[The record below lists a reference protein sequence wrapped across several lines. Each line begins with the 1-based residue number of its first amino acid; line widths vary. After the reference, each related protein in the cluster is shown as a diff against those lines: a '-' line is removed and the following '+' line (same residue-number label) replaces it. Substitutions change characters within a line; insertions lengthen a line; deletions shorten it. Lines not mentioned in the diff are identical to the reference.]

1 VPSKK
6 SGGAA
11 VAIASVNT
19 IFVYQCA
26 KVALVG
32 VHLFASTKN
41 RKVGATIAV
50 AVLDV
55 RTGNKRAGALIVVVL
70 VFVSIKS

>member
-1 VPSKK
+1 M
-6 SGGAA
+6 
-11 VAIASVNT
+11 AIASVNT

-41 RKVGATIAV
+41 RNVGAAFAV
-50 AVLDV
+50 AALGV
-55 RTGNKRAGALIVVVL
+55 RTGSKGAGALSVVVL